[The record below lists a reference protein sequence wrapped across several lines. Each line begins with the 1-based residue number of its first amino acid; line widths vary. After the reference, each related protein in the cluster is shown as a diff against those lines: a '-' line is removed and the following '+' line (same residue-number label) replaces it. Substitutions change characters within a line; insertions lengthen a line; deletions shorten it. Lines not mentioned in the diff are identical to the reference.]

1 MATKQGRPGWILIGT
16 FVVLAVLV
24 GAMALAKTWTPRL
37 GLDLRGGTT
46 ITLTAANTTGQG
58 AVSKDSLEQA
68 RTIIQQRVDSLG
80 VGETEVT
87 TSGDSQIIVTVP
99 NVQRDELVDLV
110 GQTARLSFRA
120 VYAMESADPAAQQ
133 GQPGQSADPSQGSG
147 QQQPQGEQPQG
158 EQPQQ
163 QPQDGQP
170 TANRPAPM
178 LPTAPPMPRPTQ
190 EGQGIAPDKAMEWQP
205 SAADTKEFA
214 KFTCADDFPEV
225 ADQPLF
231 ACDEEG
237 TTKFLLGPT
246 LIDGDKLEDAS
257 AGVPQGELQWKVSLK
272 FNPEGAKAFEE
283 ATRALSTK
291 QQPMN
296 QFAIV
301 LDGKSIS
308 APSVDNPIPGGS
320 AEISGNFNQD
330 SATKLANVLKYGAL
344 PLAFDISSVENVS
357 ATLGGEQLQAGLIAG
372 AIGLLL
378 VLIFSIVYYRGLS
391 LVVIASLI
399 VAAAFSWCVM
409 VLLGSAVGMALNLPG
424 IAGAIVAIGVTAD
437 SFIIY
442 FERIRDEVREG
453 RSLRSAVESGWSKA
467 KRTVLV
473 ADAVSLLSAV
483 VLFVLAIG
491 AVRGFAFMLGL
502 TTLIDIAITFWFT
515 KPLMSLLV
523 KTKFFGQGH
532 KWSGLDAEH
541 FGVKSIAG
549 RTRARTRAA
558 STGSEA

>member
-16 FVVLAVLV
+16 FVVLAILV
-24 GAMALAKTWTPRL
+24 GAMALTKTWTPRL

-68 RTIIQQRVDSLG
+68 RSIIQQRVDSLG

-87 TSGDSQIIVTVP
+87 TSGDNQIIVTVP

-120 VYAMESADPAAQQ
+120 VYAMEAADPAAAQ
-133 GQPGQSADPSQGSG
+133 GQPGQSADPSQTTG
-147 QQQPQGEQPQG
+147 QGQQPQGEQPQG
-158 EQPQQ
+158 Q
-163 QPQDGQP
+163 QPQGGQP

-178 LPTAPPMPRPTQ
+178 LPTAPPMPRPTV
-190 EGQGIAPDKAMEWQP
+190 EGQGTPPDKAMDWQP
-205 SAADTKEFA
+205 SAADTKEFQNF
-214 KFTCADDFPEV
+214 KCTDDFPEV

-257 AGVPQGELQWKVSLK
+257 AGVPQGQLQWQVNLS
-272 FNPEGAKAFEE
+272 FNPVGAKAFED
-283 ATRALSTK
+283 ATRALSQR

-308 APSVDNPIPGGS
+308 APSVDQAIPGGQ
-320 AEISGNFNQD
+320 AQISGSFNQD

-378 VLIFSIVYYRGLS
+378 VLIYSIVYYRGLS

-453 RSLRSAVESGWSKA
+453 RSLRSAVESGWHKA

-549 RTRARTRAA
+549 RTRARTRAV
-558 STGSEA
+558 SSGGHS

>member
-1 MATKQGRPGWILIGT
+1 MASKQGRPGWILIGT
-16 FVVLAVLV
+16 FVVLVVLV

-68 RTIIQQRVDSLG
+68 RSIIQQRVDSLG

-87 TSGDSQIIVTVP
+87 TSGDNQIIVTVP

-120 VYAMESADPAAQQ
+120 VYAIEAADPAAQ
-133 GQPGQSADPSQGSG
+133 GQPGQTADPSQGSG
-147 QQQPQGEQPQG
+147 QEQPQGEQPQG
-158 EQPQQ
+158 
-163 QPQDGQP
+163 GQP

-178 LPTAPPMPRPTQ
+178 LPTAPPMPRPTT
-190 EGQGIAPDKAMEWQP
+190 EGQGTPPEKAMDWQP
-205 SAADTKEFA
+205 SAADTKEFQ
-214 KFTCADDFPEV
+214 KFKCTDDFPEV

-237 TTKFLLGPT
+237 TSKMLLGPT

-257 AGVPQGELQWKVSLK
+257 AGVPSGQLQWQVNLS

-283 ATRALSTK
+283 ATRALSAK

-308 APSVDNPIPGGS
+308 APSVDQAIPGGQ
-320 AEISGNFNQD
+320 AQISGNFNQE

-515 KPLMSLLV
+515 KPLMTMLV
-523 KTKFFGQGH
+523 KTKFYGQGH